1 MLFGKNV
8 SNRLGNFSPSSHNHD
23 GVYEPVFSKNDAF
36 NLNFGTTA
44 NTVAEGN
51 HVHAGF
57 VQDSVNEVISGA
69 WTFTGIAEF
78 GVAPQ
83 FTAVSGAPFTVA
95 VTATSVVTNLNAYRL
110 EGNAASAF
118 ATSGHTHTIYPSKT
132 GTESITGAWT
142 FGASGTVTF
151 DTVPAFDNPALPF
164 TVHANANLVTNL
176 NADLL
181 DGKHSNEVGQWTSSG
196 GFTYLN
202 TVSDNVG
209 IGTSSPSAKL
219 DISDSVPVLRLT
231 DNRQLS
237 EGNWD
242 NVELGKIE
250 FYTDDVSGVGA
261 HIGASIIA
269 YSTTRATTTPSFDL
283 IFNTSDANVVASEKM
298 RIGWDG
304 QVGIGTATP
313 SALLDVNGSFKADS
327 ITENGTLLTNK
338 YEPKDTDITKANETE
353 SISGNWTFTAAG
365 VTTFDNVPAF
375 DGSILPFTVLATT
388 GMVTNLDAN
397 YLNGFAESAF
407 VRLSDSTP
415 TTGYLYVQ
423 ANTANAAIRAR
434 QDGAGYLQDWYD
446 GATQRAYM
454 TQAGLLVSDD
464 FKGLSDERLKTKVEK
479 VNSNSLLD
487 KVLETANLIREYE
500 RIDKNNELELG
511 WIAQSLYEIAP
522 EYVHKPDN
530 NDEMW
535 AVGYSKMVV
544 PLYGAIENISNRLK
558 VIERTLGL

>member
-1 MLFGKNV
+1 MIFGKNV

-23 GVYEPVFSKNDAF
+23 GVYEPIIGAKGDAF

-51 HVHAGF
+51 HTHSGF
-57 VQDSVNEVISGA
+57 VQDSANEVISGA

-83 FTAVSGAPFTVA
+83 FTASTGAPFTVA
-95 VTATSVVTNLNAYRL
+95 ATATTLVTNLNADML
-110 EGNAASAF
+110 DGNHSSAF

-142 FGASGTVTF
+142 FGSSGTVAF
-151 DTVPAFDNPALPF
+151 DTVPSFDNPVLPF
-164 TVHANANLVTNL
+164 TVHSNANLVTNL

-196 GFTYLN
+196 GYTYLN

-209 IGTSSPSAKL
+209 IGTSSPNSKLSVKGTGVILSIIDSAG
-219 DISDSVPVLRLT
+219 ISDNISALT
-231 DNRQLS
+231 
-237 EGNWD
+237 G
-242 NVELGKIE
+242 
-250 FYTDDVSGVGA
+250 FYQSDE
-261 HIGASIIA
+261 
-269 YSTTRATTTPSFDL
+269 TT
-283 IFNTSDANVVASEKM
+283 
-298 RIGWDG
+298 RIGWIGYGSGDSSLSIRNQSSTG
-304 QVGIGTATP
+304 SLYLATNNSTRLTILSGGNVGIGNTIPTFK
-313 SALLDVNGSFKADS
+313 LHVNGSVAGTS
-327 ITENGTLLTNK
+327 LVENGINISSI

-365 VTTFDNVPAF
+365 VTIFDNVPDFA
-375 DGSILPFTVLATT
+375 GAILPFTVAATS

-423 ANTANAAIRAR
+423 ANTANAALRAR
-434 QDGAGYLQDWYD
+434 QDGSGYLQDWYD

-464 FKGLSDERLKTKVEK
+464 FKGLSDARLKTKVEK
-479 VNSNSLLD
+479 TSSKDLYD
-487 KVLETANLIREYE
+487 KVLRISKLVRNYE
-500 RIDKNNELELG
+500 RIDKNNKAELG
-511 WIAQSLYEIAP
+511 WIAQDLYKEAP
-522 EYVHKPDN
+522 EYVHKPSDK
-530 NDEMW
+530 DEMW

-544 PLYGAIENISNRLK
+544 PLYGAIESIDNRLK
-558 VIERTLGL
+558 AIEKTLGL